1 MSERPSPRH
10 PKPESHHL
18 TQDQVPGRTSIMLRI
33 FMLRIIMLLSS
44 AADNYVVHRDNSSVF
59 KV

>member
-1 MSERPSPRH
+1 
-10 PKPESHHL
+10 
-18 TQDQVPGRTSIMLRI
+18 MLRI